1 MAGRFSFVM
10 AGLDPAIRRDTKIGA
25 NRGAFAAVA
34 SDRRVNPRI
43 KSGGGDDDDGA
54 MTMTGE
60 RNAIPPPLLSRP
72 FHSGRIQ
79 VIQNLRDP

>member
-1 MAGRFSFVM
+1 M

-43 KSGGGDDDDGA
+43 KSGGGDDD
-54 MTMTGE
+54 E
-60 RNAIPPPLLSRP
+60 RGDQMRFPWRHRRLISRLE
-72 FHSGRIQ
+72 RA
-79 VIQNLRDP
+79 RR